1 MHIHTHI
8 LTYSH
13 SSAVHAHVCLHPR
26 LPLTLNVMSHSRHRN
41 LFLGCW
47 VNVELNTQT
56 DFSWSTPRS
65 DGWHG
70 QLFPLAPC
78 VLCCAKSLQSCL
90 TLCDPM
96 DCSPPGSSAHGILQ
110 ARILEWVAVPFSR
123 GSSRPKVGTQVYCI
137 AGGFFTSEPPG
148 KPHHLPPSQ
157 GLLWNRS
164 IPIPPAMPLYPMLLT
179 GGGATACSK
188 SSADGSS
195 CFRIAAGA

>member
-13 SSAVHAHVCLHPR
+13 LSAVHAHVCSHPR
-26 LPLTLNVMSHSRHRN
+26 LPLTLNVISHFRHRN

-110 ARILEWVAVPFSR
+110 ARILEWVAIP
-123 GSSRPKVGTQVYCI
+123 SSRASSWLRDRSRVSCISCVGRWVLYHWATWEAPWKCVDIKRKCHK
-137 AGGFFTSEPPG
+137 S
-148 KPHHLPPSQ
+148 HRWLPL
-157 GLLWNRS
+157 GR
-164 IPIPPAMPLYPMLLT
+164 
-179 GGGATACSK
+179 
-188 SSADGSS
+188 
-195 CFRIAAGA
+195 